1 MTEESWTQ
9 LCQDYSKKITE
20 SDICLLESGHRLI
33 RQDVAKKIGLTQL
46 NEIEFLNRYPLSP
59 VSFLM
64 AHFQEEKQN
73 SFFDTFDSEEYHS
86 DWLNIGELELGDSQR
101 DVYLRSSALKK
112 KRELQDNNA
121 WTAKELHTEL
131 IVAVSE
137 KEEWYFSL
145 ERLIPK
151 NPGDDPMGQMA
162 EYYPHIY
169 RLHITKDYFD
179 LQTGSDNI
187 ETRIVTI
194 FDEESRIIPE
204 AFREYYGNLNKS
216 GKTQFTF
223 EHLYDVVRSLF
234 SAGGTV
240 DSLESPGWS
249 CPHYIRQWMG
259 PLSDDVPVLR
269 TIEKL
274 DEKLAEFVEEY
285 IRKRMWLD

>member
-1 MTEESWTQ
+1 M
-9 LCQDYSKKITE
+9 
-20 SDICLLESGHRLI
+20 I

-137 KEEWYFSL
+137 KENGTFFGAPNSQNQEMTQWVKWQN
-145 ERLIPK
+145 II
-151 NPGDDPMGQMA
+151 
-162 EYYPHIY
+162 HIFTDY
-169 RLHITKDYFD
+169 ISRKIT
-179 LQTGSDNI
+179 SI
-187 ETRIVTI
+187 CRRVATI
-194 FDEESRIIPE
+194 S
-204 AFREYYGNLNKS
+204 
-216 GKTQFTF
+216 
-223 EHLYDVVRSLF
+223 
-234 SAGGTV
+234 
-240 DSLESPGWS
+240 
-249 CPHYIRQWMG
+249 
-259 PLSDDVPVLR
+259 
-269 TIEKL
+269 KL
-274 DEKLAEFVEEY
+274 G
-285 IRKRMWLD
+285 